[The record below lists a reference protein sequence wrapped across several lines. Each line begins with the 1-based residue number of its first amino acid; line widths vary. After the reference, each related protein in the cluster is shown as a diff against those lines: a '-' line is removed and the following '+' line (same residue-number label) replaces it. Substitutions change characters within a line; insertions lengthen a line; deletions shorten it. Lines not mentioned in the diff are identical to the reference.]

1 MNRLVY
7 FNKFDLKVN
16 FYLSINLLLLRII
29 LLISQMIKLNLK
41 IFNKLSSQ

>member
-41 IFNKLSSQ
+41 IFNKLLS

>member
-41 IFNKLSSQ
+41 IFNKLLI

>member
-7 FNKFDLKVN
+7 FNKFDLKVS

>member
-41 IFNKLSSQ
+41 IFNKLSS